1 MSADGSEFRDQYE
14 SLIVAA
20 CEWRAMHADPERLA
34 IRVFDLL
41 KAQAAPPTLRAAYQA
56 LDKVV
61 FDSYLEESASTSIMS
76 RLKGEQKAVP
86 NAPDDTAEQKK
97 LRDAVARLRR
107 RDRDLL
113 QRAYWDELSENELAE
128 IEGADVRTIIERRE
142 QALNNYRK
150 VVTRLSPTTDAAL
163 VSKLFRS
170 VKPGLRTRWE

>member
-1 MSADGSEFRDQYE
+1 MSSLAEFHDQYE

-34 IRVFDLL
+34 ARVFGLL
-41 KAQAAPPTLRAAYQA
+41 ATQPGPPSLRAAYQT

-61 FDSYLEESASTSIMS
+61 FDSYLEESAGTSIMS

-86 NAPDDTAEQKK
+86 NAPTDTAEEKK

-128 IEGADVRTIIERRE
+128 IEGTDVRTVVERRE
-142 QALNNYRK
+142 QALHNYRK
-150 VVTRLSPTTDAAL
+150 VVARLSPTTDAAL
-163 VSKLFRS
+163 ISKLFRS
-170 VKPGLRTRWE
+170 IKPGLRTRWE